1 MTENDIIVEVRD
13 HRHDR
18 NMVSISAHDKKYKRK
33 LNIDG
38 YVLIPFEGYKSVG
51 LVQCLTIGAR
61 KASNPCRS
69 RKCKALLEYL
79 SSGAKIRIDGNL
91 KEL

>member
-18 NMVSISAHDKKYKRK
+18 NMVSISAHDKEYESKS
-33 LNIDG
+33 NVDG

-51 LVQCLTIGAR
+51 LVQCLTMGSR
-61 KASNPCRS
+61 KVNNPYRS
-69 RKCKALLEYL
+69 RKCKALLEYI
-79 SSGAKIRIDGNL
+79 SSGATIRIDGNL
-91 KEL
+91 KE